1 MHLTRW
7 ILLLLS
13 KSIIGERVRDYNNN
27 NKRKELY
34 QIWVIHVGTTHHTI
48 VFGSCTGGPNWSTR
62 SIADLKLGPTSS
74 LGSAIIRQKL
84 QYIGGAV
91 ECDTSPANYDFVFG
105 SSQILDIRIFIF
117 YIINLLHT
125 YYLIWYL
132 LETYCFVKIL
142 LWLPFMGFNE
152 QHGTCQKYHCLGDL
166 VT

>member
-1 MHLTRW
+1 MHLSRW

-13 KSIIGERVRDYNNN
+13 KSIIGERERDYNNN
-27 NKRKELY
+27 NIIIIIIIKKKRKELY

-91 ECDTSPANYDFVFG
+91 ECDTSPANYDFCFLGHPKSLTYV
-105 SSQILDIRIFIF
+105 SSFFIL
-117 YIINLLHT
+117 
-125 YYLIWYL
+125 
-132 LETYCFVKIL
+132 
-142 LWLPFMGFNE
+142 
-152 QHGTCQKYHCLGDL
+152 
-166 VT
+166 